1 MQLDVLVQAILDRRV
16 RLTRHSVREATAD
29 RLSRQEVFDS
39 VQTGGQI
46 IEDYPE
52 AFPLPACLVLG
63 YSISGEPIHSVWGYD
78 EAKQTAVLVTVY
90 LPDSDLWLDW
100 RIRR

>member
-1 MQLDVLVQAILDRRV
+1 MQLDVLVQATLDRRV

-29 RLSRQEVFDS
+29 QLSRQEVFDS
-39 VQTGGQI
+39 VLTGGQI
-46 IEDYPE
+46 IEDYPD

-63 YSISGEPIHSVWGYD
+63 FNASAEPIHSVWGYD
-78 EAKQTAVLVTVY
+78 
-90 LPDSDLWLDW
+90 PDPGLWLDW